1 LNQKPVTDSTASD
14 SEKFEVSCDRLSA
27 AAVSFSALEPRMRY
41 LIEVALNAS
50 VTHLR
55 EDDLQ
60 NAMRMAIDAGAE
72 PRELREVLQLV
83 SVLGIH
89 ATSLAVPILVD
100 LATDGKSSEYTS
112 EALSLEQE
120 NLKAKFIESRGYWAD
135 LWEILIRLDPDFFRA
150 YANFSSYPWEN
161 GTLLPKEKEFIYIA
175 IDCSTTHLYVSGTRT
190 HMKNA
195 FAHGATIDEVLE
207 VIKICSLLGLKTYDV
222 GSRIIDRLFSDE
234 V

>member
-1 LNQKPVTDSTASD
+1 MRSTASASKD
-14 SEKFEVSCDRLSA
+14 FEALCDRLSA
-27 AAVSFSALEPRMRY
+27 AAVASGVLEPRMRY

-60 NAMRMAIDAGAE
+60 NAMKMAIDAGARPE
-72 PRELREVLQLV
+72 EIREVLQLV

-89 ATSLAVPILVD
+89 ATSLAVPILVE
-100 LATDGKSSEYTS
+100 LATDGRLSEYTS
-112 EALSLEQE
+112 KALSPEQEALKS
-120 NLKAKFIESRGYWAD
+120 KFIASRGYWAD
-135 LWEILIRLDPDFFRA
+135 LWDILIRLEPDFFCA

-195 FAHGATIDEVLE
+195 LAHGATMDEVLE
-207 VIKICSLLGLKTYDV
+207 VIKICSLLGLKSYDV
-222 GSRIIDRLFSDE
+222 GSRIINQLVDDE
-234 V
+234 N